1 MTTVDDLIRDVASRH
16 GVGLGKDD
24 PLLILLTVNEHLI
37 RDMGAAQEKALG
49 VFQRELEQAVTRVGI
64 ETTDKAERA
73 IAAALRA
80 ARESLATQT
89 DGIARAA
96 GANFEA
102 AAVKAAGT
110 VARAANGVKPLV
122 LLSVGSCLVSV
133 AAAVIALLLVMR

>member
-1 MTTVDDLIRDVASRH
+1 MASVDDLIRDVASRH

-37 RDMGAAQEKALG
+37 RDMGAAQEKALAD
-49 VFQRELEQAVTRVGI
+49 FQRTLEQAMTRVGI

-80 ARESLATQT
+80 ARESLTAQT
-89 DGIARAA
+89 DDIARKA
-96 GANFEA
+96 GASFEA
-102 AAVKAAGT
+102 AAGKAAGT
-110 VARAANGVKPLV
+110 VVRAANGVRPLV

-133 AAAVIALLLVMR
+133 LAAVIALVLVMK